1 MDIHKILRELRDER
15 VRLDKAIATLEAL
28 EGTTGPTAAKV
39 ASAPVLS
46 KPEATEK
53 TVVRNPMSAAT
64 KKRLSDLA
72 KQRWAKK
79 KKAKTA

>member
-39 ASAPVLS
+39 AASPVLH
-46 KPEATEK
+46 KLEAAEK

-64 KKRLSDLA
+64 KKRLSELA